1 MKSLLTGILAVIA
14 LTCSVP
20 LLAGGLSYRVESL
33 QKAKEMCKA
42 EPAKHILIYYTNN
55 RS

>member
-1 MKSLLTGILAVIA
+1 MKSLLSGFLAVIVFA
-14 LTCSVP
+14 CSVP
-20 LLAGGLSYRVESL
+20 LLAGGLTYRVESL

-42 EPAKHILIYYTNN
+42 EPTKHILVYYTNN